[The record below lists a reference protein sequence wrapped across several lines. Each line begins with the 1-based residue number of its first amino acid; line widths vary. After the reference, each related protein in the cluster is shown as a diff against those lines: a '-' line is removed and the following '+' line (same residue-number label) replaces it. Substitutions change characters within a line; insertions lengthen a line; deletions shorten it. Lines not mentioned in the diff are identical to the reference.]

1 MSFSSAFKYPF
12 NNFAK
17 VFSIVLTLT
26 IAFAIFIGLMLNSHD
41 WSWLIATI
49 YGLDPAM
56 YAIGDPQPMSGPA
69 VLGAFGLVLVAIVS
83 GLWLSGYSVEVVR
96 SVMNDVGQM
105 PEIEFGRN
113 VKDGLYLLLSS
124 VAYWLLLIIILLVEF
139 GLVSLTS
146 SLGALGALVV
156 LASTVFTAGTLCLM
170 GWAYFIGVARFAAEG
185 DPRASWQIR
194 RNLKL
199 SKRNWRSGASLL
211 LYMIFLSIVYN
222 VMRGIV
228 DGLVGG
234 VGGLMVGI
242 TLSVVIYYFFNLMQH
257 FSTQHL
263 IAQFA
268 AEIGLRSDNYDPQ
281 KTKVD
286 YA

>member
-26 IAFAIFIGLMLNSHD
+26 IAFAMFMGLMLNSHD
-41 WSWLIATI
+41 WSSVLATI
-49 YGLDPAM
+49 SDLDPAM
-56 YAIGDPQPMSGPA
+56 YDIGDPQPMSGPA
-69 VLGAFGLVLVAIVS
+69 VLGAFGVVLVAIVS

-96 SVMNDVGQM
+96 GVMNDGGRM
-105 PEIEFGRN
+105 PEVEFARN
-113 VKDGLYLLLSS
+113 LKDGFYLLLSS
-124 VAYWLLLIIILLVEF
+124 AAYWLLLILLLLVEF
-139 GLVSLTS
+139 VLVGLTS

-156 LASTVFTAGTLCLM
+156 LASVICTIGALCLM
-170 GWAYFIGVARFAAEG
+170 GWAYFIGMARFAAEG
-185 DPRASWQIR
+185 DHRASWQIQ

-199 SKRNWRSGASLL
+199 SKQNWRSGASLL
-211 LYMIFLSIVYN
+211 LYMVFLSIVYN
-222 VMRGIV
+222 VMRGAV

-242 TLSVVIYYFFNLMQH
+242 TLSIVIYYFFNLMQH

-268 AEIGLRSDNYDPQ
+268 AEIGLRSDNYDPE